1 MNYEFLMK
9 LIEFDETVFLEEKL
23 ISVITFQLKALSL
36 MFASF
41 TILIAIYSI
50 LVGFALNLYFSRLLF

>member
-1 MNYEFLMK
+1 MK
-9 LIEFDETVFLEEKL
+9 LIKLDETVFLREKS

-41 TILIAIYSI
+41 TILIVTYST
-50 LVGFALNLYFSRLLF
+50 LVGFALNLYFSGSLF